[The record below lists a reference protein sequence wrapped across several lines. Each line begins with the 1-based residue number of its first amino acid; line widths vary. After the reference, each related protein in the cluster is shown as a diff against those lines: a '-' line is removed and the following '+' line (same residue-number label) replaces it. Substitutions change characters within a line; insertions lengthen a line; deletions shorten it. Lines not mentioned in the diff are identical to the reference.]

1 MMVGVIFQLDMFDFD
16 THMKLKIMK
25 KYVGVAQFQLKLNTK
40 NRSSGYCTRK
50 AHEFGRKMVLVILNC
65 S

>member
-1 MMVGVIFQLDMFDFD
+1 MAGAIFQLDMFDFD

-40 NRSSGYCTRK
+40 NRSSGYSTRK
-50 AHEFGRKMVLVILNC
+50 AHEFGKKMVLAILNC